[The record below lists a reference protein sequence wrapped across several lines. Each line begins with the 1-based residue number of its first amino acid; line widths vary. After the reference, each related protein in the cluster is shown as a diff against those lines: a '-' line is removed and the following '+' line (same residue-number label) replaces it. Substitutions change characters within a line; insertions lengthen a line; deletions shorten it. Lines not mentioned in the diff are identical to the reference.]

1 MGASLIFVRK
11 NSELSFIIYFGCLI
25 FLLFCSIQSLKDSN
39 LMLQET
45 VQTMADKLIRRD
57 STIEKLNSRIKQLE
71 TNIESKELEH
81 KVTVDQLKK
90 LALHLPQSAKKKWY
104 WDGRKCRLAESANHK
119 LKFCYWEQFK
129 VWF

>member
-45 VQTMADKLIRRD
+45 VQTMADKLTRRD

-90 LALHLPQSAKKKWY
+90 LALHLPQSAKKK
-104 WDGRKCRLAESANHK
+104 
-119 LKFCYWEQFK
+119 
-129 VWF
+129 